1 MLSWIIW
8 IPVIGMVAIALIPRE
23 NIRLIKIVTA
33 IATGIQF
40 LLTLLLWSKF
50 DLANGGFQFMERAEW
65 IPSFNITYILGV
77 DGLSLPIQV

>member
-33 IATGIQF
+33 VATGIQF
-40 LLTLLLWSKF
+40 LLTLLL
-50 DLANGGFQFMERAEW
+50 
-65 IPSFNITYILGV
+65 
-77 DGLSLPIQV
+77 LSLIHI